1 MIFLR
6 SANHLPIGVDLGFDS
21 IKLLQLQQRGGGLA
35 VRAVAQ
41 HFVPDAEKSTGEK
54 RVAYAIGQLRELM
67 RDSDFRGR
75 QVVAVLPREY
85 VQVKTIRLPVLPD
98 VEMQSAIQLEARNL
112 FTADPET
119 LVTRFIPAGEVRQGT
134 ESRMEVIVLAVETR
148 LINSLLDQYHAAG
161 LVVDSL
167 DFETCSVYR
176 GIERFVRRKED
187 ENEVN
192 VLVDIGSRQ
201 SQVIIGR
208 GRDITFTKSI
218 DIGGRMLSECVSR
231 KLSLSLDEACSL
243 RRRIASL
250 DPEDKDP
257 VRQAVMD
264 ATRNAL
270 SDLAREVS
278 LCLRYYSVTFR
289 GQRPAKVRLLGG
301 EARDPNLQQ
310 TMAASLTVPIE
321 LYHPCYGIE
330 SSAAAAIAPDEAM
343 SEWSVAFGAALRRV
357 KPNAVRRT
365 DLATRSFGG
374 RRRDDASVV
383 EVVDLS
389 AAIKT
394 AGVHDA
400 HEPRPAKRAEEAAH
414 A

>member
-1 MIFLR
+1 
-6 SANHLPIGVDLGFDS
+6 
-21 IKLLQLQQRGGGLA
+21 
-35 VRAVAQ
+35 
-41 HFVPDAEKSTGEK
+41 
-54 RVAYAIGQLRELM
+54 
-67 RDSDFRGR
+67 
-75 QVVAVLPREY
+75 
-85 VQVKTIRLPVLPD
+85 
-98 VEMQSAIQLEARNL
+98 
-112 FTADPET
+112 
-119 LVTRFIPAGEVRQGT
+119 
-134 ESRMEVIVLAVETR
+134 MEVIVLAVETK
-148 LINSLLDQYHAAG
+148 LINALLDQHHDAG
-161 LVVDSL
+161 LIVDSL
-167 DFETCSVYR
+167 DFETAAVYR

-192 VLVDIGSRQ
+192 VLVDIGARQ

-208 GRDITFTKSI
+208 GRDITFTKTI
-218 DIGGRMLSECVSR
+218 DIGGKMLSECVSR
-231 KLSLSLDEACSL
+231 KLGISLEESRSL
-243 RRRIASL
+243 RRRLAGQAADDNDS
-250 DPEDKDP
+250 

-270 SDLAREVS
+270 TDLAREVS

-301 EARDPNLQQ
+301 EARNPYLQE

-321 LYHPCYGIE
+321 LYHPCQGID
-330 SSAAAAIAPDEAM
+330 SSAVEAIDPNETM

-357 KPNAVRRT
+357 KPNAVRRAEESIRT
-365 DLATRSFGG
+365 FG

-394 AGVHDA
+394 AGA
-400 HEPRPAKRAEEAAH
+400 HEAADARPAKRVEEAAN